1 MVPLAYTIVRS
12 NSFHY
17 GDKYLQ
23 LEKGVKYNIKN
34 AALLGACAIPSGIGE
49 MGNIIIAE
57 N

>member
-1 MVPLAYTIVRS
+1 MVPLAYTIVRRTS
-12 NSFHY
+12 SHY
-17 GDKYLQ
+17 GNKYLQ

-49 MGNIIIAE
+49 MGKKILAE